1 MLNAE
6 YTHNKYRNKCNL
18 DVTYYVYA
26 FVTVT
31 LLNRSVSPL
40 LIKFG

>member
-6 YTHNKYRNKCNL
+6 YTHNKYRDKCNL
-18 DVTYYVYA
+18 DVTYYVYE
-26 FVTVT
+26 FVTS
-31 LLNRSVSPL
+31 LNRSVSPL